1 MVLRCF
7 SAPDEKVNLCFYPC
21 SCGTGP
27 GDHDTYCQESLCIY
41 DTDYTKLLLSYL
53 ESEFP
58 EFDVCWDNRIP
69 AGTWNIIIQ
78 KIENDMSHIHFDDTV
93 FDFYSRFISWIAD
106 ALEQEDMIIVKGKPV
121 KPPTS
126 PIESNVFCQ
135 ASALSAATSA

>member
-7 SAPDEKVNLCFYPC
+7 SAPDEKINLSFYPC

-27 GDHDTYCQESLCIY
+27 RDHDTYCQESLCIY

-106 ALEQEDMIIVKGKPV
+106 ALEQEDMIIVKG
-121 KPPTS
+121 
-126 PIESNVFCQ
+126 NQ
-135 ASALSAATSA
+135 

>member
-21 SCGTGP
+21 GSGTGP
-27 GDHDTYCQESLCIY
+27 GDRDTYCQEPLRIY
-41 DTDYTKLLLSYL
+41 KTDYTMLLLPYL

-58 EFDVCWDNRIP
+58 EFDVCR
-69 AGTWNIIIQ
+69 TWNIIIQ

-106 ALEQEDMIIVKGKPV
+106 ALEQEDMIIVEG
-121 KPPTS
+121 
-126 PIESNVFCQ
+126 NQ
-135 ASALSAATSA
+135 

>member
-1 MVLRCF
+1 MIYGGMIMVLRCF

-69 AGTWNIIIQ
+69 AGTWNIIIF
-78 KIENDMSHIHFDDTV
+78 MSMILSLTFTAGSSAGLQTHW
-93 FDFYSRFISWIAD
+93 SRR
-106 ALEQEDMIIVKGKPV
+106 
-121 KPPTS
+121 T
-126 PIESNVFCQ
+126 
-135 ASALSAATSA
+135 

>member
-1 MVLRCF
+1 MIYGGMIMVLRCF
-7 SAPDEKVNLCFYPC
+7 SAPDEKINLCFYPC

-106 ALEQEDMIIVKGKPV
+106 ALEQEDMIIVEV
-121 KPPTS
+121 
-126 PIESNVFCQ
+126 NQ
-135 ASALSAATSA
+135 